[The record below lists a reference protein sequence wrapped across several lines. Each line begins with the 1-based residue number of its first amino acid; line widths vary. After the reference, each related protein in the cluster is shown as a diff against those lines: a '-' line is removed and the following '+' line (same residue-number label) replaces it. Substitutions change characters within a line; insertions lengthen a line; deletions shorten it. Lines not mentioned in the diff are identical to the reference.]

1 VSDKEAQYK
10 VITNDGKQHDV
21 SKISRDPLN
30 DLAIIKIEG
39 QNLKPLELADSDNI
53 KLGQTVVAI
62 GTPLGQFTNT
72 VTTGIISGLG
82 RGVIAGSGLEGSV
95 ERLDNVI
102 QTDAA
107 INPGNSGGPL
117 ISSGGLVVGVNTA
130 ISSSGQNIGFA
141 IPSNVIANL
150 IENFDTSA
158 GQIQRPFIGI
168 RYQMVSKEAAILNE
182 VPEGAY
188 IIDVLADSPA
198 EKSELQKGDII
209 TDFNDTKIKGENT
222 DVLQKM
228 ISETKAGASVTITIW
243 RDNKTIKKTLK
254 LETYN

>member
-1 VSDKEAQYK
+1 
-10 VITNDGKQHDV
+10 
-21 SKISRDPLN
+21 
-30 DLAIIKIEG
+30 
-39 QNLKPLELADSDNI
+39 
-53 KLGQTVVAI
+53 
-62 GTPLGQFTNT
+62 
-72 VTTGIISGLG
+72 
-82 RGVIAGSGLEGSV
+82 
-95 ERLDNVI
+95 
-102 QTDAA
+102 
-107 INPGNSGGPL
+107 
-117 ISSGGLVVGVNTA
+117 
-130 ISSSGQNIGFA
+130 
-141 IPSNVIANL
+141 
-150 IENFDTSA
+150 
-158 GQIQRPFIGI
+158 
-168 RYQMVSKEAAILNE
+168 MVSKEAAILNE